1 MIWYNI
7 PFHQR
12 SSLKPYVNVVSVLFS
27 IITVFDSV
35 IIFIGET
42 KENFVSKLLI
52 GMLFLVLGLISAYIF
67 IFGQILK
74 KFYIEMTSEYLKV
87 FLPFKSKKVYWK
99 DIYDAEL
106 YDYNN
111 KNNKNNIITV
121 LLERD
126 KDKRTIL
133 GTLDSLYGVP
143 QYSFKMPLSLF
154 NNVDEQKLMYTMQ
167 RLIEKAY
174 KNDKANI
181 EILNESYEKDQNSVP
196 KALATAILICALF
209 SIIYGITMY
218 KLQKNYV
225 AIPILGCFFIIV
237 GFNRFYL
244 ETEFSL
250 KVRLLLG
257 LICFLQVPAAV
268 VGSTI
273 MSDQMSVNVSSILYI
288 TCEYFNYLIHNPLE
302 QIAFIIVSI
311 ICFVLGAFQGRKRAD
326 ID

>member
-1 MIWYNI
+1 MIWYNT
-7 PFHQR
+7 PFRQR
-12 SSLKPYVNVVSVLFS
+12 SSLKLYMNVIFVIVS
-27 IITVFDSV
+27 IIGIFDST
-35 IIFIGET
+35 ILFIGGT
-42 KENFVSKLLI
+42 TDDFVSKLLI
-52 GMLFLVLGLISAYIF
+52 GMIFLVSGTISAYIF

-74 KFYIEMTSEYLKV
+74 RFYIEMTSEYLKV

-111 KNNKNNIITV
+111 EKNKNNIITV
-121 LLERD
+121 LLEKD

-133 GTLDSLYGVP
+133 GALDSLYGVP
-143 QYSFKMPLSLF
+143 QYSFKIPLSF
-154 NNVDEQKLMYTMQ
+154 FSNVDEQKLMYTMQ

-181 EILNESYEKDQNSVP
+181 EILNKSYEKNQNSVP
-196 KALATAILICALF
+196 KALATAMLICALF

-225 AIPILGCFFIIV
+225 AIPLLGCFFIIA
-237 GFNRFYL
+237 GFNKFYL
-244 ETEFSL
+244 EKEFSL
-250 KVRLLLG
+250 IVRLLLG

-273 MSDQMSVNVSSILYI
+273 MSDQISVNVNSILNI
-288 TCEYFNYLIHNPLE
+288 TCEYFNYLLHNPLE
-302 QIAFIIVSI
+302 QIVVIIVLIS
-311 ICFVLGAFQGRKRAD
+311 CFALGAFKGRKRAD